1 MARKILLPC
10 TLEWHHRKAWHYPF
24 FVQIKRIRYSVNN
37 NKNGPV
43 RWKLSVY
50 VLRKHTGF
58 LANASA
64 AHAPEGPPPITAT
77 LNFRELVIGEE
88 ATMLK
93 ADKRITETNMTEVNM
108 NREKRQRSGR
118 L

>member
-10 TLEWHHRKAWHYPF
+10 TLEWHHRKALHYPF